1 MEWARREGAE
11 RQKVERR
18 RVGSGQFNLGKI
30 GNGLFLS
37 DSDRVMVLVGD
48 IVAGG

>member
-1 MEWARREGAE
+1 MEEE
-11 RQKVERR
+11 RQKVEE
-18 RVGSGQFNLGKI
+18 GSSGQFNLGKI